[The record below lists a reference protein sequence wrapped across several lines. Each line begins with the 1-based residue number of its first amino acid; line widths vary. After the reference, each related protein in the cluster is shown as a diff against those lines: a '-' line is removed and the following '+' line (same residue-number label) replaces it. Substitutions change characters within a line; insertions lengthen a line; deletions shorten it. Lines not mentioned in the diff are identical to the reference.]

1 LGNYV
6 YSNGSYRGFSFR
18 RGFSGAG
25 VGFSRAFRLP
35 CGSQLLSLSEPEGTM
50 SRPCVAWI
58 ACIGLLTF
66 ASAASADGPAKLS
79 VAELSALI
87 DRMLDA
93 KIADAKAVSA
103 PLTDDADFYRRLS
116 LDLRGRVGRVSEVR
130 AFLSEDGSEKRAKAI
145 EEMLASTPHVTHMS
159 TFWRQTLIPAN
170 NNNQAFQFQNPQF
183 NIWIDERVRDNVPFD
198 KVVRDLLVGPT
209 NPQPFRGGFGGTV
222 NQNFGSQVFYAANE
236 NKPENIASSVSRIF
250 LGVRLECAQ
259 CHDHPFA
266 SWKRKQF
273 WEMAAFFTQVQP
285 RQPRVLNGK
294 VVQPE
299 PAKQREIK
307 IPNTDQTATAR
318 FMDGKEPDWKG
329 DPNPQMLLADWVV
342 SPSNPYFAKTAVNR
356 LWAQFF
362 GLGLAEPVDDETT
375 EENPVS
381 HPELLDELT
390 KQFVASGFDV
400 RHMIRAIVSTK
411 AYQRSS
417 LQTDP
422 SQADPRLLARMS
434 VRGMSAEQLFDS
446 LTVSVGFKMTPQQQQ
461 QFQFGFNGPR
471 ADFLNRF
478 ASTDKKTEKQ
488 TSILQALSM
497 MNGKFVNDATS
508 IASGTTLGAV
518 SDATFMTNAQK
529 IETLYLAALGRLP
542 RPEESVRA
550 LSYIERG
557 GARNESSAAFSDLFW
572 VLLNS
577 SEFVLNR

>member
-1 LGNYV
+1 M
-6 YSNGSYRGFSFR
+6 
-18 RGFSGAG
+18 SGTR
-25 VGFSRAFRLP
+25 F
-35 CGSQLLSLSEPEGTM
+35 
-50 SRPCVAWI
+50 AWI
-58 ACIGLLTF
+58 AGLSLLAF
-66 ASAASADGPAKLS
+66 APMASADAPAKLS

-87 DRMLDA
+87 DRLLDA
-93 KIADAKAVSA
+93 KIGEAKAVAA

-130 AFLSEDGSEKRAKAI
+130 TFLSDDSSEKRAKAV
-145 EEMLASTPHVTHMS
+145 EEMLASTPHVAHMG
-159 TFWRQTLIPAN
+159 TFWRQTLIPT
-170 NNNQAFQFQNPQF
+170 NNNQIQFQNPQL
-183 NIWIDERVRDNVPFD
+183 NAWIEEKVRDNVPYD

-209 NPQPFRGGFGGTV
+209 NGQPIRGNFGGAV
-222 NQNFGSQVFYAANE
+222 AQNVGSQIFYFANE

-273 WEMAAFFTQVQP
+273 WEMAAFFTQIQP

-318 FMDGKEPDWKG
+318 FMDGKEPDWTG
-329 DPNPQMLLADWVV
+329 NPNPQTLLADWVV

-356 LWAQFF
+356 LWAHFF

-381 HPELLDELT
+381 HPALLNELT
-390 KQFVASGFDV
+390 KQFVASGYDV
-400 RHMIRAIVSTK
+400 RHMIRAIVGTK

-417 LQTDP
+417 MQTDP

-434 VRGMSAEQLFDS
+434 VRGMSAEQLYDS
-446 LTVSVGFKMTPQQQQ
+446 LTVSVGFKVTPQQQQ

-471 ADFLNRF
+471 SEFLNRF

-508 IASGTTLGAV
+508 VASGSTLGAI
-518 SDATFMTNAQK
+518 SEATFMTNSQK
-529 IETLYLAALGRLP
+529 IETLYLAALGRTP
-542 RPEESVRA
+542 RPEEASRA
-550 LSYIERG
+550 LTYVERG
-557 GARNESSAAFSDLFW
+557 GARNDPGAAFSDLFW